1 MNHMHGIRKMS
12 RGSGGEILVMFHAF
26 AIRDQNFGRKERCM
40 MKEYTSRLRSLQ
52 GSFFLV

>member
-12 RGSGGEILVMFHAF
+12 RGSGGEILVMFHAL

-52 GSFFLV
+52 GSFC